1 MQQNYQVSRHY
12 LIVCI
17 QLWYVGPM
25 QRDKA
30 RPAGS
35 AYGTN
40 SLLKAPDVTVIG

>member
-1 MQQNYQVSRHY
+1 MQQNYQVSSLY

-17 QLWYVGPM
+17 QLYVGPM

-30 RPAGS
+30 RPAGG

-40 SLLKAPDVTVIG
+40 SLLKAPDLNVIG